1 MQTLKIILMKMTTL
15 IASSTF
21 ALLGLVSCKKD
32 TTSAENTS
40 TFSYQLGVVNRTSVV
55 ARTATAERTAGTS
68 ILWTTGTASANE
80 LKFEAENSA
89 GEVEF
94 KQKTAQQIDLFSA
107 SSSLGNI
114 TIPPGT
120 YNEVEFKAL
129 LAPASSNPA
138 LELSG
143 SFTSAGVTKQI
154 KFIVNSSLE
163 LKAEKAN
170 VTVAQG
176 SLYSALNNIDL
187 SQLTANVSETALNNA
202 AVTNGVIVLSASS
215 NQGIYQTIL
224 DNLGRHHGEA
234 EVHHH

>member
-1 MQTLKIILMKMTTL
+1 MTML

-21 ALLGLVSCKKD
+21 ALLSLVSCKKD
-32 TTSAENTS
+32 STSTENTS
-40 TFSYQLGVVNRTSVV
+40 VFSYQLQAVNRTSVV
-55 ARTATAERTAGTS
+55 ARTATTERTASAS
-68 ILWTTGTASANE
+68 IQWTAGTASANE

-129 LAPASSNPA
+129 LAPSGSVPA

-143 SFTSAGVTKQI
+143 NFTSGGVTKQI
-154 KFIVNSSLE
+154 KFVVNSSLE

-202 AVTNGVIVLSASS
+202 TTTNGIVVLSASS
-215 NQGIYQTIL
+215 NQSIYQTIL
-224 DNLGRHHGEA
+224 DNLSRHHGEA